1 MGLFKVALLVV
12 LLLQVAS
19 LGVYG
24 KVETSK
30 KLAVS
35 EAPVKGGKG
44 LVEKSEVK
52 QADKGKS
59 SAPANADESA
69 KKSDAAPNAAG
80 SKVLG
85 APEGPKKSVVPGG
98 DNGPAK

>member
-59 SAPANADESA
+59 SAPEKADDHA
-69 KKSDAAPNAAG
+69 KKSDAPAGKSEVKESGKEKSNAPAKAG
-80 SKVLG
+80 ESV
-85 APEGPKKSVVPGG
+85 KKS
-98 DNGPAK
+98 